1 MVVYFF
7 GENIFICVIYAICTV
22 IFAAVSFVVLGYLIK
37 KINVYRQS
45 GLKFPAFLYCVWSI
59 KTALSP

>member
-37 KINVYRQS
+37 QINKGIFQKIPLFILLV
-45 GLKFPAFLYCVWSI
+45 
-59 KTALSP
+59 